1 MVIKVCTVLFY
12 IALAR
17 AAAYVNVPCE
27 EKQCLV
33 LGKDIY
39 KVKNDADHVWFSSN
53 NNWQTECYAN

>member
-12 IALAR
+12 IALVR
-17 AAAYVNVPCE
+17 AAAYVNIPCA

-39 KVKNDADHVWFSSN
+39 KVKNYIDHVTNS
-53 NNWQTECYAN
+53 